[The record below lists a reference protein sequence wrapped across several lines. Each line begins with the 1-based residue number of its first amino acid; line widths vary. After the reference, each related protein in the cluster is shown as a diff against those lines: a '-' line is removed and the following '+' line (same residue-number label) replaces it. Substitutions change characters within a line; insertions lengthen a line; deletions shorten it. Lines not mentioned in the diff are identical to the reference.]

1 MGLFDSLAGSVLGKL
16 GGDRGTMV
24 QIAMDLLNKHGGVS
38 GVLEK
43 FRQNGF
49 TTLVDSWVGNGSNL
63 PITPDQVAGV
73 LGNSEIAQMAAK
85 FGISPE
91 SLTSKIAEHLPE
103 VVNKLTP
110 DGKVNDSTG
119 NLLST
124 VMGMFK

>member
-16 GGDRGTMV
+16 GGERGTMV

-43 FRQNGF
+43 FKQNGF
-49 TTLVDSWVGNGSNL
+49 ATLVDSWVGNGPNL
-63 PITPDQVAGV
+63 PITAAQVASV
-73 LGNSEIAQMAAK
+73 FGNAEISQMAAK
-85 FGISPE
+85 FGISAD
-91 SLTSKIAEHLPE
+91 SLTGKIAEHLPE

-119 NLLST
+119 HLLST